1 MNMNK
6 EETLLQKRLIELSR
20 TAYMRGIVTF
30 SDFLNL
36 NELNILHTTPKNLFL
51 SQYET
56 SGGYGLAERQMV
68 AFLPDA
74 LYAFPDWDAP
84 QADPYGSLAG
94 EGHGDALRYPIRVL
108 KIAPVNERFCEE
120 LTHRDY
126 LGAVMNLGIER
137 CKLGDIMVD
146 GNQALLFV
154 REEMADYIREN
165 LDRIRHTSVVVS
177 ISQDV
182 PEGYEPKY
190 EEIKGT
196 VASVRLDTVLSLA
209 FPVSRSKITAYI
221 EGAKVFVNGKLV
233 TSNGYRLKEG
243 DMVSVRKMGRIVYDG
258 VLSETKKGRYLTAVR
273 KYI

>member
-1 MNMNK
+1 MNK

-20 TAYMRGIVTF
+20 TAYIRGIVTF

-36 NELNILHTTPKNLFL
+36 NELNILHTTPKHQFQ
-51 SQYET
+51 SQYVT
-56 SGGYGLAERQMV
+56 YGGYGLSERQMV

-74 LYAFPDWDAP
+74 LYAFSEDPDI
-84 QADPYGSLAG
+84 
-94 EGHGDALRYPIRVL
+94 HYPIRIL
-108 KIAPVNERFCEE
+108 AISPQNRRFCEE

-146 GNQALLFV
+146 GNHALLFV
-154 REEMADYIREN
+154 REELADYVREH
-165 LDRIRHTSVVVS
+165 LTRIRHTSVIVS
-177 ISQDV
+177 VSQDL
-182 PEGYEPKY
+182 PDDYEPKY

-196 VASVRLDTVLSLA
+196 VASIRLDTVLSLA
-209 FPVSRSKITAYI
+209 FPLSRSKITDYI
-221 EGAKVFVNGKLV
+221 EGGKVFVNGKLV

-243 DMVSVRKMGRIVYDG
+243 DIISVRKMGRIVYDG
-258 VLSETKKGRYLTAVR
+258 IMKETKKGRYLTAVR